1 MKELQKIKELDAR
14 YFMNTFGPR
23 FPVAFDSGEGCTL
36 FDTEGKPYI
45 DFFAGI
51 AVNVLGYAHPRFT
64 AAVQEQCAR
73 LIHTSN
79 FYYVGPQARLAQA
92 LVTHSCADRVF
103 FTNSGAEANE
113 GAIKLARK
121 YFYEK
126 GEKRYEIITAKHSF
140 HGRTLAALAATGQE
154 KYHAPF
160 EPMPP
165 SFRYVPYDDAAA
177 VEAAVN
183 ETTCAVMLEPIQGE
197 GGVIEPGEG
206 YLQAVQDICRRHG
219 LLFIL
224 DEVQTG
230 MGRTGKLFCH
240 EQCGV
245 EPDIIT
251 LAKALGNGV
260 PIGAFLAK
268 QEAAAAFKPGD
279 HGSTFGG
286 NPLSCTAGLAVLHEL
301 LSTNLLEHTQKTG
314 AYFKEALTKLMGSHS
329 VIAGVRGRGLML
341 GMQLADKVP
350 AREIALK
357 ALKKGFVIGTAA
369 GNTLRFV
376 PPLVIQRGHIDA
388 LTRCLDSVFKSL
400 NHQTPK
406 EGTK

>member
-1 MKELQKIKELDAR
+1 MKDLQKIKELDAK

-64 AAVQEQCAR
+64 AAVQEQCAK
-73 LIHTSN
+73 LIHTSSL
-79 FYYVGPQARLAQA
+79 YYIGPQAKLAQA
-92 LVTHSCADRVF
+92 LVVHSCFDRVF

-126 GEKRYEIITAKHSF
+126 GEKRFEIITAKQSF
-140 HGRTLAALAATGQE
+140 HGRTLATLAATGQPA
-154 KYHAPF
+154 YHVPF

-165 SFRYVPYDDAAA
+165 SFKIVPYDDAAA
-177 VEAAVN
+177 VKAAVS

-197 GGVIEPGEG
+197 GGVIEPGES
-206 YLQAVQDICRRHG
+206 YLKEVQDICRRHG

-230 MGRTGKLFCH
+230 MGRTGKLFAYQH
-240 EQCGV
+240 YGV
-245 EPDIIT
+245 EPDIVT

-260 PIGAFLAK
+260 PVGAFLAK
-268 QEAAAAFKPGD
+268 QEAADAFHPGD

-286 NPLSCTAGLAVLHEL
+286 NPLACTAGLAVLHEL
-301 LSTNLLEHTQKTG
+301 LKTDILEHTEKTG
-314 AYFKEALTKLMGSHS
+314 AYFKEALMKLMEKHDC
-329 VIAGVRGRGLML
+329 ITAVRGKGLML
-341 GMQLADKVP
+341 GMQLKENVP
-350 AREIALK
+350 ARDVALK

-376 PPLVIQRGHIDA
+376 PPLIIQRGHVDA
-388 LTRCLDSVFKSL
+388 LIRCLDSTLKSL
-400 NHQTPK
+400 
-406 EGTK
+406 